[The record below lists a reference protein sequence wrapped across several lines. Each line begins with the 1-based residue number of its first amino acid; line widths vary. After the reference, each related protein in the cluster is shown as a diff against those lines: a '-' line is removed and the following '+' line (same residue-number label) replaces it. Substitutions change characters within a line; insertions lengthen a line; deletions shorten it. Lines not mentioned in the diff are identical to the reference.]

1 MKNKRKLLG
10 LTATASLLSLSAVLA
25 SCNKVK
31 QCTVTFKNGTEV
43 VEEQPVQAGFNA
55 KVPTAPTSGD
65 LEFNGWYADEAKT
78 TPFDFGSVINEDT
91 TVYANWVNKYTVTF
105 NSNGG
110 TTVAAKTVREGGNVA
125 VPTAPTKAGRVFNGW
140 YANEALTTPFNFG
153 SIITSNTTIYAKWE
167 LATYNVTLYKS
178 STEVYKTVGVKD
190 GELLEVGENPAIN
203 YQTFV
208 GWYTDPS
215 LSDDSVFDVTTDLIT
230 EDTNLYAKF
239 AVKSEEVEYKFDYE
253 TMIAKYGAG
262 NKSTQIEKFGGFYVN
277 TGAYG
282 EYKQNYYTGDANQ
295 PDINNQQQPVWFSS
309 ISAGQLTF
317 DWRYRSGSSCQVK
330 VYELDEIDNSVA
342 PVLANM
348 DEDAV
353 VYNTTSGSG
362 EHAVINIKADKSYV
376 IFSIG
381 SVQIHELKY
390 TNTVGASK
398 PADISVSGALNAFL
412 CGDEFVST
420 GLSITMSYENGR
432 TESVP
437 ARDVTVDTSA
447 VDLTKE
453 GTYTVTVNYNAEDE
467 YGTYPLSDT
476 YEVNVYAVDTIKA
489 FTYGL
494 NSSRETVHNKLVYAK
509 GDTLNLN
516 GVYVHAYGT
525 IGEGATA
532 TNIDDQLA
540 ASEWELA
547 QAVDMTTL
555 GRKTVTLKYKQNPE
569 VTTSFDIE
577 VVDKLL
583 KKEYPYAEVV
593 VDANAETAAK
603 VTRSA
608 GETYTFKSITE
619 ALQYFT
625 LCELPSETQKVIVL
639 KNGTYN
645 EKVYIDIPNVTIIGE
660 NYYNEMPSQSQVGAG
675 TTFPVITFDKMNGL
689 KAPNGTQYSTDGAAT
704 FTISKKATN
713 CTVCGVK
720 IMNYYNTNALYQES
734 LKITHDT
741 QATACLVRG
750 DMATFAWVTL
760 SGYHDTLYADNG
772 RQMYYNCDIEG
783 RTDFIFGDDSTAYFQ
798 NCTIRTIG
806 AGLTEKNGGY
816 VVATKGKAG
825 MNYGYIFNECNFVA
839 DAATQAGCVSIAR
852 GWADNMKIMVMN
864 SNLGA
869 HFSKGTYGQTYYEKA
884 VTADTF
890 ASLLETGLY
899 TLANENY
906 TKVAGTA
913 EFDANATY
921 YVQLNDRYTKM
932 NAAPHAELLSE
943 YNNEGN
949 GAIAYTAELAA
960 LYAEKTFTLL
970 NPADAAT
977 RTAMAKYEDMNTVF
991 KADNGAVKYAENWN
1005 PEATL
1010 NPTILAVVT
1019 VNGMDGVNAT
1029 LANYKLNL
1037 KNVYVGNTLVDSQ
1050 ISSIKSAVKKALNDG
1065 YSLVGLYTDA
1075 EFTTELTPSTVLTA
1089 NTQVYARIIE
1099 GTLEVVDLAHYE
1111 GANVLATAEG
1121 VNKDE
1126 VWTASLEK
1134 DGSEKVS
1141 SVAGAD
1147 VKKTSD
1153 TTDDTYATYE
1163 RSKTLTTLRSP
1174 KITDDDVKEVSV
1186 VAFGGTLSTGNS
1198 MKVEIKAYAANGDV
1212 VATKAAYTPGGK
1224 VSGYLTTT
1232 ADGDHT
1238 KEEKITLKSTGAA
1251 ISYVTVQLLNEK
1263 AAGGSADGKSFTF
1276 THIQTTYEKIVKVN
1290 WKNVSEKYAYDY
1302 SKIDLSSATTKTAIA
1317 KKNLSKYTETNWA
1330 NKVTKVYY
1338 KNGDNYEEVTTYA
1351 AYEEKCALF
1360 ASLGNSDATAL
1371 YDCDKAPVT
1380 TEMLQNTALEVDG
1393 AVTFRSL
1400 YTSSL
1405 GVVEVAKGAGIKVT
1419 FKGTG
1424 TLKLTMLSSS
1434 SSNTSTFGV
1443 KDKEGNFIAANTG
1456 FGSDITAVTDTNTYN
1471 IKGTSGGDKATIT
1484 YNITEAGTYEVFIPS
1499 SSANVARIA
1508 TLEAS
1513 DNYKVVAGQTN
1524 TSELNKVLSFTGAQ
1538 TAAEAVTY
1546 DNTVFDIS
1554 GATIGEGYNAG
1565 SDYASNKL
1573 TGSIKVNVKKGAVV
1587 YVSAYYSQAEG
1598 QVNYTITANGT
1609 TTDVLHANSFVVA
1622 TVDQEITITGSAN
1635 NYFQEIIVAY
1645 PFAEAKSINFD
1656 CKAADASYAEGKT
1669 FQYSAYLENDFI
1681 INSSAPNNTAKVTAR
1696 ANENWGQFTT
1706 GANFVVVLKK
1716 GQTVSVTTYNG
1727 TATMTAAVLDG
1738 TPTTVENAGAQQ
1750 TTSYTATADYTVV
1763 VITSVGNDYVKNIS
1777 VTE

>member
-282 EYKQNYYTGDANQ
+282 EYKTNYYTGDANQ

-362 EHAVINIKADKSYV
+362 EHAVIPIKADKSYV

-447 VDLTKE
+447 VDLSKE

-516 GVYVHAYGT
+516 GVYVHAYGA

-593 VDANAETAAK
+593 VDANAEAAAK

-798 NCTIRTIG
+798 NCTIRTLG

-890 ASLLETGLY
+890 ASLVETGLY

-1010 NPTILAVVT
+1010 NPTVLAVVT

-1075 EFTTELTPSTVLTA
+1075 EYKNEFKTDTVLTA
-1089 NTQVYARIIE
+1089 QTQIYARIIE
-1099 GTLEVVDLAHYE
+1099 GTLEVVE
-1111 GANVLATAEG
+1111 VANYAQKVDAEATDGWTSSAALSNNEYMSATAG
-1121 VNKDE
+1121 SSVAST
-1126 VWTASLEK
+1126 TADGLAQCSDLEK
-1134 DGSEKVS
+1134 DQYLK
-1141 SVAGAD
+1141 
-1147 VKKTSD
+1147 
-1153 TTDDTYATYE
+1153 
-1163 RSKTLTTLRSP
+1163 SP
-1174 KITDDDVKEVSV
+1174 ILPEADDVKELSV
-1186 VAFGGTLSTGNS
+1186 VIYGGTQTSGESFKFNL
-1198 MKVEIKAYAANGDV
+1198 KAYD
-1212 VATKAAYTPGGK
+1212 KAGNL
-1224 VSGYLTTT
+1224 LTTKEVYTSANKKTGYFSAT
-1232 ADGDHT
+1232 ADKTAKGGNNVLT
-1238 KEEKITLKSTGAA
+1238 PEVITLKSDSAA
-1251 ISYVTVQLLNEK
+1251 ISYYTV
-1263 AAGGSADGKSFTF
+1263 TF
-1276 THIQTTYEKIVKVN
+1276 TDLKSSGGTTAQNKKFAIYSIATTYEKIVKVN

-1351 AYEEKCALF
+1351 AYQEKCTLF
-1360 ASLGNSDATAL
+1360 ASLGNNDATAL

-1400 YTSSL
+1400 YTSGL

-1609 TTDVLHANSFVVA
+1609 TTGVLHANSFVVA

-1656 CKAADASYAEGKT
+1656 CKAADASYAEGKA

-1681 INSSAPNNTAKVTAR
+1681 INSSAPNNTAKVSAR

-1738 TPTTVENAGAQQ
+1738 TPTTVENAGAQK

-1763 VITSVGNDYVKNIS
+1763 VITSVGNDYVRNIS

>member
-540 ASEWELA
+540 SSEWELA

-593 VDANAETAAK
+593 VDANAEAAAK

-864 SNLGA
+864 CNLGA

-890 ASLLETGLY
+890 AELVTTGLY

-913 EFDANATY
+913 EFDATATY

-960 LYAEKTFTLL
+960 LYAANTFTLL

-1174 KITDDDVKEVSV
+1174 KITDDDVTEVSV

-1263 AAGGSADGKSFTF
+1263 AAGGAADSKSFTF
-1276 THIQTTYEKIVKVN
+1276 THIQTTYEKIVKTEYTIVKTTNKLKFGTYSSDTTPQAGVLDGTGNEWLTVN
-1290 WKNVSEKYAYDY
+1290 GTDNKWKSGSPSNQFELGKVGNKSYLKFTVSGTATLALEFRNN
-1302 SKIDLSSATTKTAIA
+1302 SKTNECHIGVSSTDPTATAGPTWVKGTTTATTITELETGEWKT
-1317 KKNLSKYTETNWA
+1317 
-1330 NKVTKVYY
+1330 
-1338 KNGDNYEEVTTYA
+1338 
-1351 AYEEKCALF
+1351 
-1360 ASLGNSDATAL
+1360 
-1371 YDCDKAPVT
+1371 
-1380 TEMLQNTALEVDG
+1380 
-1393 AVTFRSL
+1393 
-1400 YTSSL
+1400 TSSDKT
-1405 GVVEVAKGAGIKVT
+1405 VVNY
-1419 FKGTG
+1419 
-1424 TLKLTMLSSS
+1424 TL
-1434 SSNTSTFGV
+1434 
-1443 KDKEGNFIAANTG
+1443 
-1456 FGSDITAVTDTNTYN
+1456 
-1471 IKGTSGGDKATIT
+1471 
-1484 YNITEAGTYEVFIPS
+1484 EAGTYYI
-1499 SSANVARIA
+1499 ANNFERAVRITNI
-1508 TLEAS
+1508 TLEDS
-1513 DNYKVVAGQTN
+1513 VKVPVANKAN

-1681 INSSAPNNTAKVTAR
+1681 INSSAPNNTAKVSAR